1 MFSFG
6 KKEFNPLV
14 EKLAIVA
21 GRGVLPKMLIDECK
35 KRNQEFLVF
44 LLEGENYEIDYSSYN
59 PTVLKYGA
67 LEFFLNKLRENN
79 IRNLVFI
86 GAINKPNFSA
96 IKVDKKGAIL
106 LAKIL
111 ANKILG
117 DNAVL
122 STVIKFLEK
131 EGFNFVAIEQL
142 LDCVVS
148 SKITLT
154 KKLPNKE
161 NLEDIKLGVEAIKNF
176 SKFDVGQALVMAQK
190 QIIAIEAVEGTDL
203 MIKRCQDLQIEY
215 KKDAVLVKMKKLNQS
230 GKADLPT
237 IGVATIE
244 NCALASIKGIAIGA
258 GSTLILQKEEVIKKA
273 DELGLFLTVI

>member
-1 MFSFG
+1 M
-6 KKEFNPLV
+6 
-14 EKLAIVA
+14 
-21 GRGVLPKMLIDECK
+21 
-35 KRNQEFLVF
+35 
-44 LLEGENYEIDYSSYN
+44 
-59 PTVLKYGA
+59 
-67 LEFFLNKLRENN
+67 
-79 IRNLVFI
+79 VFI

-215 KKDAVLVKMKKLNQS
+215 KKDAVLFYHWC
-230 GKADLPT
+230 
-237 IGVATIE
+237 GVTS
-244 NCALASIKGIAIGA
+244 NWRV
-258 GSTLILQKEEVIKKA
+258 LIINN
-273 DELGLFLTVI
+273 FLL